1 MKCSRE
7 KQTVFRNWNSLSKLM
22 LDMNQ
27 ILIITTTIMTMKTT
41 TTTAMTMM
49 MISHHYDKI
58 NDEGEGD

>member
-27 ILIITTTIMTMKTT
+27 ILIITTTIMKMKTT
-41 TTTAMTMM
+41 TTTAMTM
-49 MISHHYDKI
+49 ISHNYDKI